1 MTQRYIASI
10 SQEHLPYNIVVRDT
24 QDNPSGDIIAVIPI
38 ADNNT
43 ANSIAERI
51 VAALNTFEVTS

>member
-24 QDNPSGDIIAVIPI
+24 QDTPSGDIIAVIPI
-38 ADNNT
+38 EDNNT
-43 ANSIAERI
+43 ANSVAERI